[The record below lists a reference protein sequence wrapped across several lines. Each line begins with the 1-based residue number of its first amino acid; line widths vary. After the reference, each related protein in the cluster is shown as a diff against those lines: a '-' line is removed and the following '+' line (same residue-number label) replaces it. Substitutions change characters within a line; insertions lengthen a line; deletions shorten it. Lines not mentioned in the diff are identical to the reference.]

1 MGLRGHKWFLNCLYC
16 HFITQIQV
24 EYGRFKF
31 EYHAMFVALFIEPKF
46 MFSHIL
52 KCLINYDGTMA
63 NGNEQK
69 GGTDEEK

>member
-1 MGLRGHKWFLNCLYC
+1 
-16 HFITQIQV
+16 
-24 EYGRFKF
+24 
-31 EYHAMFVALFIEPKF
+31 MFVALFIEPKF